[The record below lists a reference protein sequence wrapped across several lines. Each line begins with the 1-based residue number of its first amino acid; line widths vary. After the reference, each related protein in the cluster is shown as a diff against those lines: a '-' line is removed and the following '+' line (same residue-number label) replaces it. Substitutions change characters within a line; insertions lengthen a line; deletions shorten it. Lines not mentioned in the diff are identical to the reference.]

1 MDHVA
6 VAQLMRGLDWLES
19 HFLQQ
24 SINIDRDGGK
34 DYKVQCHPAFLQQSI
49 NIDRNGGKGYPDKVQ
64 CHPAI
69 TTPRT
74 SRHPCW

>member
-34 DYKVQCHPAFLQQSI
+34 
-49 NIDRNGGKGYPDKVQ
+49 GYPDKVQ
-64 CHPAI
+64 RHPAI